1 MTLSEVA
8 VRRPVMAI
16 VGAII
21 LCVIGLAAYFTLPV
35 RELPSVDPPTVS
47 VSTEYRGAS
56 AEVVEERI
64 TEVIERQ
71 VSGLQGIDRVS
82 SQSRDGR
89 SQINVQFRL
98 DRDIES
104 AANDVRDAV
113 SRITAQLPDEAEA
126 PQIAK
131 AEADSQPIMFVQM
144 ASTTMTPL
152 QMADYADR
160 YLVERFSTVPGV
172 AQVNLFGAQLYSM
185 RIWLNPDA
193 MAARGITVGDVD
205 AALRSQNVELPA
217 GSLESTDKDFT
228 IRVQRRYVTPS
239 DFANLP
245 VSPARAPAGQGAGA
259 VEPSAYVVRLGDIA
273 RVEEGPNERRRLF
286 RWTSKNL
293 VSMGL
298 TRQAQANDLDI
309 SKNVRAL
316 VDEINPT
323 LPKGAR
329 LEVNIDNSVFTKA
342 AIHEVWLTMGLA
354 LVLVA
359 LVNLLFLGSWRAAII
374 PSVVA
379 PMCILGAFIVLAPL
393 GFSLNLLTLLALVL
407 AIGLVVDDAIVVVE
421 NIQRR
426 IHDGE
431 SPLVAADRGTKQVFF
446 AVVATTAVLIAV
458 FGPLMFMG
466 GYIGRLFIELAVTV
480 AAAIFFS
487 ALLALTLSPVL
498 ASKILRPSGHE
509 GPVARRVDATMNR
522 LRESYQN
529 SLQMLLGHRWA
540 GWAAGAVVLLMTL
553 SAVGIYF
560 KLPAELAPAEDRGQ
574 VQISIQGPEGA
585 GFDYM
590 SRVAAQAEPILA
602 RIHAEGN
609 TLGYFL
615 TSPSFNQYNQG
626 QGNMVLKLW
635 EDRKISAQDMQVR
648 LNKELGQITAARV
661 FATMPAPIQRGG
673 QGGGG
678 GGNNVQFIVQGA
690 DYPEIQRY
698 ILPILAEAEQNPGL
712 GRPRLNYEPTSPRLV
727 VDIDRDKAATLGVS
741 AQAVG
746 DALQTMFGSRQSTTY
761 LRSGKEYDVILQT
774 DRQNRRTTEDLNKL
788 YVRTGSGE
796 LTPLSSTV
804 NTKVQGDTP
813 SRQRVDR
820 QRAITLFAELNPGY
834 SAGEA
839 VKFFQDQV
847 KANPFPEGVAGSTW
861 GGVARDYL
869 EGSGAVGLAFG
880 MALLIV
886 FLVLAAQFESFIH
899 PGIIML
905 TVPVAAVGGVFGLLM
920 VGSSI
925 NTYSQVGLIIL
936 VGIAAKNGILIVEF
950 ANQLRDEGKSVSEAV
965 IEAASLRLRPI
976 IMTSLTAAAV
986 AVPLVLA
993 TGPGSGSRRTI
1004 GAVIVFGSI
1013 FSALVTV
1020 FLVPVFYN
1028 LLARFTKS
1036 PEATARALEAAEAD
1050 RPGPQPV
1057 LKPRAAE

>member
-1 MTLSEVA
+1 MTLSEIA

-21 LCVIGLAAYFTLPV
+21 LCVIGVAAYFALPV

-47 VSTEYRGAS
+47 ISTEYRGAS

-64 TEVIERQ
+64 TEVLERQ

-82 SQSRDGR
+82 SNSRDGR
-89 SQINVQFRL
+89 SQINVQFTL

-113 SRITAQLPDEAEA
+113 SRVTAQLPDDAEA

-131 AEADSQPIMFVQM
+131 AEADSSPIIFVQM
-144 ASTTMTPL
+144 ASKTMTPL

-193 MAARGITVGDVD
+193 MAARGITVDDVNT
-205 AALRSQNVELPA
+205 ALRTQNVELPA

-228 IRVQRRYVTPS
+228 IRVQRRYVTPE
-239 DFANLP
+239 DFSNLP
-245 VSPARAPAGQGAGA
+245 VTPARAPAGQGAGA
-259 VEPSAYVVRLGDIA
+259 VEPSSYVTRLGDIA
-273 RVEEGPNERRRLF
+273 RVEEGPDERRRLF
-286 RWTSKNL
+286 RWTSQNL

-316 VDEINPT
+316 AAEINKT
-323 LPKGAR
+323 LPQGTR

-342 AIHEVWLTMGLA
+342 AIHEVWMTMALA
-354 LVLVA
+354 LGLVA
-359 LVNLLFLGSWRAAII
+359 LVNLVFLGSWRAAVI
-374 PSVVA
+374 PSIVA
-379 PMCILGAFIVLAPL
+379 PMCILGAFVVLAPM

-446 AVVATTAVLIAV
+446 AVVATTAVLMAV

-480 AAAIFFS
+480 ASAIFFS
-487 ALLALTLSPVL
+487 ALLALSLSPVL
-498 ASKILRPSGHE
+498 ASKILKPGTHD

-522 LRESYQN
+522 LRGSYQS
-529 SLQMLLGHRWA
+529 SLEMLLSHRRA
-540 GWAAGAVVLLMTL
+540 SWAAGAVVLVLAL

-560 KLPAELAPAEDRGQ
+560 KLPAELAPSEDRGQ
-574 VQISIQGPEGA
+574 VQLQIQGPEGA

-590 SRVAAQAEPILA
+590 ARVVAQAEPILA
-602 RIHAEGN
+602 RVHAEGN

-615 TSPSFNQYNQG
+615 TTPINAQFNQG
-626 QGNMVLKLW
+626 IGNVVLKPW
-635 EDRKISAQDMQVR
+635 DERKITAQQLQTR
-648 LNKELGQITAARV
+648 LNKELSTITAARV
-661 FATMPAPIQRGG
+661 FAVMPAPIQRGG
-673 QGGGG
+673 QGGGQ

-690 DYPEIQRY
+690 EYPQLQRY
-698 ILPILAEAEQNPGL
+698 IQPILADAEQNPGL
-712 GRPRLNYEPTSPRLV
+712 GRPRLSYEPTSPRLV
-727 VDIDRDKAATLGVS
+727 VDLDRDKAASLGVS

-746 DALQTMFGSRQSTTY
+746 DALQTLVGSQQTTTY
-761 LRSGKEYDVILQT
+761 LRGGKEYDVILQA
-774 DRQNRRTTEDLNKL
+774 DLANRRSADDLSKL
-788 YVRTGSGE
+788 YVRTESGE

-804 NTKVQGDTP
+804 TTKVQGDTP

-820 QRAITLFAELNPGY
+820 QRAITLTAELNPGY

-839 VKFFQDQV
+839 VKFFQVEV
-847 KANPFPEGVAGSTW
+847 KKYPLPEGVAGTTW

-899 PGIIML
+899 PAIIML
-905 TVPVAAVGGVFGLLM
+905 TVPIAALGGVFGLLM

-986 AVPLVLA
+986 ALPLVLA
-993 TGPGSGSRRTI
+993 SGPGSGSRRTI

-1028 LLARFTKS
+1028 LLARFTQS
-1036 PEATARALEAAEAD
+1036 PEATARALEAAEA
-1050 RPGPQPV
+1050 PP
-1057 LKPRAAE
+1057 LAAEPKAAE